1 MHPMEPTIHGV
12 ASAVRRLS
20 RNTCGSPAAVLRSE
34 IRKASAPPYRF
45 SLRAILFYLCLNILK
60 HCAVRPCSPCHST
73 GPLPIRLLRP
83 SSLLQTFTCHSGHFG
98 KRKTVSDLYVYLSGS
113 SRECKESPSTR
124 PKRSFGKERIMALV
138 KSSLCRR
145 RGKAFG

>member
-1 MHPMEPTIHGV
+1 MGGVELQDETRALPMHPMEPTIHGV

-60 HCAVRPCSPCHST
+60 HCAVRPCSPCHSA
-73 GPLPIRLLRP
+73 GPLPSGCSGRP
-83 SSLLQTFTCHSGHFG
+83 LSFKHSPAILVISGNAKPSVTFTCIYRVVRGNA
-98 KRKTVSDLYVYLSGS
+98 KR
-113 SRECKESPSTR
+113 
-124 PKRSFGKERIMALV
+124 A
-138 KSSLCRR
+138 RR
-145 RGKAFG
+145 RGRSGRLERNALWRS